1 MKKMMLGWSK
11 KLREENAS
19 PSPLLF
25 ETLQKEFEKD
35 QKFAHIFSE
44 ENKSKWFVQSPVSFM
59 YSRLGLCLFFVSTV
73 LLPIFC
79 LHFFRDHLAANALL
93 VFSFLFPTLPLFWA
107 GLTAVEIRHDLVR
120 CEYPPNEKSR
130 QDLLLYIK
138 NSTLSLSQK
147 NNLTNFVR
155 ENINVAFFEKIQKA
169 VLDVQLKTE
178 PLSLDGEVFVQDTA
192 PHEREF
198 LVISTPPKI
207 SGLSE

>member
-1 MKKMMLGWSK
+1 
-11 KLREENAS
+11 
-19 PSPLLF
+19 
-25 ETLQKEFEKD
+25 
-35 QKFAHIFSE
+35 
-44 ENKSKWFVQSPVSFM
+44 
-59 YSRLGLCLFFVSTV
+59 
-73 LLPIFC
+73 
-79 LHFFRDHLAANALL
+79 
-93 VFSFLFPTLPLFWA
+93 
-107 GLTAVEIRHDLVR
+107 
-120 CEYPPNEKSR
+120 
-130 QDLLLYIK
+130 LLLYIK

>member
-1 MKKMMLGWSK
+1 MLGWSK

-25 ETLQKEFEKD
+25 ETLQKDFKKD
-35 QKFAHIFSE
+35 ENFAHIFSE
-44 ENKSKWFVQSPVSFM
+44 ENKSKWFVQPPVSFM
-59 YSRLGLCLFFVSTV
+59 YSRLSFCLFFVPVV
-73 LLPIFC
+73 LLPLVFWHFARDYVANTTLVFFC
-79 LHFFRDHLAANALL
+79 LLPAF
-93 VFSFLFPTLPLFWA
+93 PLFWA
-107 GLTAVEIRHDLVR
+107 GLTALEIRHDLAR
-120 CEYPPNEKSR
+120 YEYSPDEKSR

-147 NNLTNFVR
+147 SNLTNFVR

-178 PLSLDGEVFVQDTA
+178 PLSLDSEVFVQDTA